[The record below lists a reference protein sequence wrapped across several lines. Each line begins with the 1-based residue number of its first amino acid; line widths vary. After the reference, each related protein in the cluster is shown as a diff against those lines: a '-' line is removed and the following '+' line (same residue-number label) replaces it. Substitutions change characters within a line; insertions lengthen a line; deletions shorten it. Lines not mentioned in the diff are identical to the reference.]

1 MIGESRLKAKSVGAG
16 LEGNPRE
23 GDTCLCSLCFAGKEI
38 TLLMQTL
45 NTLSTPEEKLAALCK
60 KYAEL
65 VSSPPSHILPVLE
78 SLQAPGMGLWVV

>member
-1 MIGESRLKAKSVGAG
+1 MPLLLV
-16 LEGNPRE
+16 L
-23 GDTCLCSLCFAGKEI
+23 TGKEI

-65 VSSPPSHILPVLE
+65 VSPLFFWYSPY
-78 SLQAPGMGLWVV
+78 LWKVNRL